1 MRKQNSVNTILSL
14 AVLAL
19 SSGIA
24 TNAEAGRLPMER
36 CADIAKTGK
45 NACDANGHSCAGQS
59 TVDNQLNEWIKT
71 PKGTCSNIVTI
82 CSTEQPSFEGVSAK
96 KANRI
101 CSKVAKQTDA
111 KISGGRVVE

>member
-36 CADIAKTGK
+36 YI
-45 NACDANGHSCAGQS
+45 
-59 TVDNQLNEWIKT
+59 W
-71 PKGTCSNIVTI
+71 
-82 CSTEQPSFEGVSAK
+82 
-96 KANRI
+96 
-101 CSKVAKQTDA
+101 
-111 KISGGRVVE
+111 